1 MNRQCELLEKIYK
14 DASMGRFSM
23 QKLLE
28 NLKGKDNK
36 IIGVVE
42 SIFQDYSSF
51 EQKAKEALVA
61 QDKKPEEEGNMA
73 KMISSMGIFKE
84 VLTDNSDSA
93 IADLLIQGLSMGE
106 IEMQKRVDNAS
117 DDINKDDLKLAKDF
131 LKFQQKAQKELKKYL

>member
-14 DASMGRFSM
+14 DASMGRFST

-36 IIGVVE
+36 ITGVVE

-73 KMISSMGIFKE
+73 KMMSSMGIFKE

-131 LKFQQKAQKELKKYL
+131 LKFQQKSQKKLKKYL

>member
-23 QKLLE
+23 QKLLG

-73 KMISSMGIFKE
+73 KMMSSMGIFKE

>member
-42 SIFQDYSSF
+42 AIFQDYSSF

-73 KMISSMGIFKE
+73 KMMSSMGIFKE

>member
-1 MNRQCELLEKIYK
+1 MNMHYELLEKIYK
-14 DASMGRFSM
+14 DASMGRFST

-73 KMISSMGIFKE
+73 KMMSSMGIFKE

>member
-42 SIFQDYSSF
+42 AIFQDYSSF

-61 QDKKPEEEGNMA
+61 QDKKPEEEGSMA
-73 KMISSMGIFKE
+73 KMMSSMGIFKE

>member
-1 MNRQCELLEKIYK
+1 MNMQCELLEKIYK
-14 DASMGRFSM
+14 DASMGRFST

-36 IIGVVE
+36 ITGVVE
-42 SIFQDYSSF
+42 AIFQDYSSF
-51 EQKAKEALVA
+51 EQKAKEALIV

-73 KMISSMGIFKE
+73 KMMSSMGIFKE

>member
-1 MNRQCELLEKIYK
+1 MNMQCELLEKIYK
-14 DASMGRFSM
+14 DASMGRFST

-36 IIGVVE
+36 ITGVVE
-42 SIFQDYSSF
+42 AIFQDYSSF
-51 EQKAKEALVA
+51 EQKAKEALIV

-73 KMISSMGIFKE
+73 KMMSSMGIFKE

-106 IEMQKRVDNAS
+106 IEMQKRVDNAG

>member
-73 KMISSMGIFKE
+73 KMMSSMGIFKE

-93 IADLLIQGLSMGE
+93 IADLLIRGLSMGE

>member
-1 MNRQCELLEKIYK
+1 MNMQCELLEKIYK

-36 IIGVVE
+36 ITGVVE
-42 SIFQDYSSF
+42 AIFQDYSSF
-51 EQKAKEALVA
+51 EQKAKEALIV

-73 KMISSMGIFKE
+73 KMMSSMGIFKE

>member
-36 IIGVVE
+36 ITGVVE
-42 SIFQDYSSF
+42 AIFQDYSSF
-51 EQKAKEALVA
+51 EQKAKEALIV

-73 KMISSMGIFKE
+73 KMMSSMGIFKE